1 MKTNDLDVLIR
12 KIDPRQFSPTAHGAG
27 YHLVHTAGP
36 NDAPGDAIVRPYE
49 SGIFKNL
56 FSRGRQTH
64 YFVKRLDRPLVV
76 SSWTHHW
83 SEGTSAISLDFAS
96 TFELQANETAEARKL
111 VAALHHS
118 ESASTALHGLINGCL
133 HKALTREFNEC
144 AKANKN
150 VLTRFRNS
158 DVGIGESTELNDE
171 VSQAVATE
179 LGGIPFRIGLR
190 LKNAPPMQI
199 EVRAVNEFT
208 LADSD
213 KVRTVNTVALLELDN
228 YQIHKKSGVETEA
241 AIRATIEGSI
251 TQAVRSLLFAK
262 KYYSI
267 VESFND
273 EKSSVQAQMRA
284 VIAAN
289 AQQLGYALR
298 MFQTFPNIA
307 ALELLDSLRIDM
319 DGRDSPE
326 AQAGTL
332 SKYYPKDSTG
342 YVHMEISFSVKARDF
357 RRLHRLINPNVT
369 DVKAPIMDRVR
380 QICQDEIQKIN
391 RKEFNLHFQD
401 VIVQRLSNAIVKDL
415 GGDGLE
421 AEIIKIN
428 QIATEEASRYK
439 AICGR
444 TTPFAVS
451 ISAHA
456 DRGMAD
462 SVYVQGTI
470 EVTGIAEGGWEKFER
485 KDFGFRRD
493 SSWDPAQLRR
503 HAEARR
509 LPISTEATLSD
520 AERHSVAIELELLEI
535 RDRVASTLREQMAKV
550 SELAVTWSTLDN
562 SKELRQWAQRIA
574 AEAISNEFGL
584 SVALWGVERSDT
596 ATETTQSAIR
606 TNQHGLLRETAAV
619 DVGFELSKR
628 KSEGEARL
636 QVSKELHERDLSIIG
651 SDPENELPEHL
662 ANMSKDRDGTFEKN
676 RVTLQNATQ
685 TLTPKTT
692 SHQRLPWE
700 KSPGARSDDDQS
712 PSG

>member
-12 KIDPRQFSPTAHGAG
+12 KIDPRQFSPTAHGPG
-27 YHLVHTAGP
+27 HHLVHTAGP
-36 NDAPGDAIVRPYE
+36 NDAPGDAVVRPYE
-49 SGIFKNL
+49 SGILKNL

-83 SEGTSAISLDFAS
+83 SEGTSAISLDFTS
-96 TFELQANETAEARKL
+96 TFELQANEPAEARRL
-111 VAALHHS
+111 VAALHHA
-118 ESASTALHGLINGCL
+118 ESTSTALHGLINGCL

-158 DVGIGESTELNDE
+158 EVGVGESSELNEE
-171 VSQAVATE
+171 VARAVSTE
-179 LGGIPFRIGLR
+179 LGGVPFRIGLR
-190 LKNAPPMQI
+190 LRNAPPMQV
-199 EVRAVNEFT
+199 EVRATNEFT

-213 KVRTVNTVALLELDN
+213 KVRTVNTVALLELEN

-251 TQAVRSLLFAK
+251 AQAVRSLLFAK

-273 EKSSVQAQMRA
+273 EKSSIQAQMRA

-307 ALELLDSLRIDM
+307 ALELLDNLRIDM
-319 DGRDSPE
+319 DARDSLE
-326 AQAGTL
+326 AQSGTL

-342 YVHMEISFSVKARDF
+342 YVHMELSFSVRARDF
-357 RRLHRLINPNVT
+357 RRLHRLINPNIT
-369 DVKAPIMDRVR
+369 DVKAPIVDRVR

-401 VIVQRLSNAIVKDL
+401 VIVPRLSNAIVRDL

-421 AEIIKIN
+421 VEIIKIN
-428 QIATEEASRYK
+428 QIATEEAARYK

-444 TTPFAVS
+444 TTPFAIS

-462 SVYVQGTI
+462 SVNVQGTI

-493 SSWDPAQLRR
+493 SSWDGAQLRR
-503 HAEARR
+503 HAEARQ
-509 LPISTEATLSD
+509 LPINPEATLSD
-520 AERHSVAIELELLEI
+520 TERHAIAIELELLEI

-550 SELAVTWSTLDN
+550 SELAATWSTLDN

-574 AEAISNEFGL
+574 ADAISNEFGL

-596 ATETTQSAIR
+596 ATETTQTAMR
-606 TNQHGLLRETAAV
+606 TSQHGLLRQTATL
-619 DVGFELSKR
+619 DVNFELKKR
-628 KSEGEARL
+628 ESEGDARL
-636 QVSKELHERDLSIIG
+636 ELSKELHERDLGIIG

-662 ANMSKDRDGTFEKN
+662 ANMNKDPDGTFERN
-676 RVTLQNATQ
+676 RVTLQSATRA
-685 TLTPKTT
+685 LTPKTA
-692 SHQRLPWE
+692 SQRRLPWE
-700 KSPGARSDDDQS
+700 KGSDARPEDDRP